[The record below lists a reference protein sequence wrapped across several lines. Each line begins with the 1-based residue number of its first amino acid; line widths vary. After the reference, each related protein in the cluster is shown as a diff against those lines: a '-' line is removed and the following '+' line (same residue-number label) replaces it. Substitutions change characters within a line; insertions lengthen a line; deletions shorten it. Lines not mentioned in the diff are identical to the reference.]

1 MEWPVAESLSVAD
14 RERFIAYLE
23 RGATACD
30 VAVKNFQ
37 ADNKHDHWEAVTRLR
52 NDAAAFRRVAEIL
65 RETEAFE
72 G

>member
-1 MEWPVAESLSVAD
+1 MAESLSVAD

-37 ADNKHDHWEAVTRLR
+37 ADDKHDHWEAVTRLK

-65 RETEAFE
+65 RETEAFQ

>member
-1 MEWPVAESLSVAD
+1 MAESSLSVTD
-14 RERFIAYLE
+14 R
-23 RGATACD
+23 GCD
-30 VAVKNFQ
+30 AAAKNLQ
-37 ADNKHDHWEAVTRLR
+37 ADNKHDHWEAMTRLR

>member
-1 MEWPVAESLSVAD
+1 MAESSLSVTD
-14 RERFIAYLE
+14 RERFVAYLE

-30 VAVKNFQ
+30 AAAKNLQ
-37 ADNKHDHWEAVTRLR
+37 ADNKHDHWEAMTRLR